1 MDQGLSVDDVIDIA
15 KAIPWTDYGYRVPKV
30 ELLERASDSASD
42 EPEAV
47 GVMWQPGELMD
58 TGDTTPA
65 KAAAVC
71 LHCHQQPATKA
82 EDDKGFTL
90 CDGCWHASQTDAPP
104 ISPLQA
110 EDMAREID
118 MLQAINTKRARAR
131 KVLEEAVVQ
140 MCGGNFRNPFSREAA
155 EEATFDE
162 LYGRFHAE
170 LLRLEQGNDDAV
182 DARNILSWVGY
193 HHEPG
198 GLESALKGAL
208 ADSRTPARWRH
219 HRRAERARLLGQATL
234 HEAAAHDHAAAGD
247 GPKMA
252 RALQQAAELELQAQT
267 QFSDL
272 EDD

>member
-1 MDQGLSVDDVIDIA
+1 MD
-15 KAIPWTDYGYRVPKV
+15 
-30 ELLERASDSASD
+30 
-42 EPEAV
+42 
-47 GVMWQPGELMD
+47 
-58 TGDTTPA
+58 
-65 KAAAVC
+65 C
-71 LHCHQQPATKA
+71 LHCHNTPATKV
-82 EDDKGFTL
+82 EGPEGFTL
-90 CDGCWHASQTDAPP
+90 CDACYHTSQIDAPP
-104 ISPLQA
+104 ASPLQM
-110 EDMAREID
+110 EDM
-118 MLQAINTKRARAR
+118 ARAR
-131 KVLEEAVVQ
+131 KVLEEVVVH
-140 MCGGNFRNPFSREAA
+140 MCGGNFRKPFSREVAA
-155 EEATFDE
+155 EATIDE

-247 GPKMA
+247 GAKMA
-252 RALQQAAELELQAQT
+252 RALEPASELRLQAETQFCELE
-267 QFSDL
+267 

>member
-1 MDQGLSVDDVIDIA
+1 M
-15 KAIPWTDYGYRVPKV
+15 
-30 ELLERASDSASD
+30 E
-42 EPEAV
+42 
-47 GVMWQPGELMD
+47 
-58 TGDTTPA
+58 
-65 KAAAVC
+65 C
-71 LHCHQQPATKA
+71 LHCKNEPATQVEGA
-82 EDDKGFTL
+82 DGFTL
-90 CDGCWHASQTDAPP
+90 CQSCYHTSQIAPP
-104 ISPLQA
+104 PASPLQM
-110 EDMAREID
+110 EDMEREID
-118 MLQAINTKRARAR
+118 MLQAINKKLARAR

-155 EEATFDE
+155 EEATIDE

-219 HRRAERARLLGQATL
+219 HRRAERSRLLGQAML

-247 GPKMA
+247 GVKMA

-272 EDD
+272 EDN